1 MLGTYKSML
10 KKHMRI
16 IKIVLV
22 VTVCF
27 LTIGFSS
34 FTSQLG
40 INGLTAQVR
49 IQRDIRIKSIAI
61 DNVTGNALSNGE
73 DYNVDTIVSGITLPN
88 ANSTITYNIEIV
100 NIGNTEA
107 VLRSITGIPENLEL
121 TLNNYTL
128 NDKIC
133 DDDDATLCK
142 LSATKTLSLTI
153 GYKNNGFNANS
164 VDYNV
169 ELDFEF
175 AYMVDA
181 IAKIND
187 VFYDS
192 LVEAVADVPTDNTQ
206 TTIMLLKDTSELIN
220 ITSNKNIILNLN
232 NNTLSNMG
240 SANVIINYGTLLVQ
254 NGTISSNVEQ
264 GAINNESSGVLTI
277 DGARII
283 VSGRQTIYN
292 NGGRVT
298 INEYSYLK
306 SSSTTRAAL
315 QNLASGVININGG
328 SIISTGFSAIINAGT
343 LTIGAE
349 GGNVSTTSP
358 VIRGKTYGIDNTSTK
373 TPIYFYDGVLQ
384 GKTKAIAAANKI
396 TAVEDGYDFVTT
408 NETIEGENYEVSYL
422 VHAAVV
428 TFNPDGGNPEFR
440 TKKVIP
446 GHAIGTLPTV
456 TRTGYL
462 FLGWFDG
469 DNEVTENTII
479 NADIAFTA
487 HWQKLTGVARI
498 GNNLYDTLQLAI
510 NAAGSSPVTI
520 QLLKNTSEA
529 ITINSGKKIT
539 LDIGEYTLSNS
550 GNKAVIENKGDLT
563 IISGTIRSTAS
574 TGAINAQAGSV
585 TITGGNIIAAGNRQA
600 LYITGGTATI
610 SGNAYL
616 SSATD
621 GAYNGMDRSTVQVV
635 AGTLYITGGTIEA
648 SKQHAVGNA
657 GTLIIGVK
665 DGTIDT
671 SLPMISGKINGV
683 KNTGTFNFYDG
694 TIKGMT
700 SAINGT
706 VTEIEDNS
714 TIIETMEDTYN
725 VKYLN
730 ISE

>member
-1 MLGTYKSML
+1 
-10 KKHMRI
+10 
-16 IKIVLV
+16 
-22 VTVCF
+22 
-27 LTIGFSS
+27 
-34 FTSQLG
+34 
-40 INGLTAQVR
+40 
-49 IQRDIRIKSIAI
+49 
-61 DNVTGNALSNGE
+61 
-73 DYNVDTIVSGITLPN
+73 
-88 ANSTITYNIEIV
+88 
-100 NIGNTEA
+100 
-107 VLRSITGIPENLEL
+107 
-121 TLNNYTL
+121 
-128 NDKIC
+128 
-133 DDDDATLCK
+133 
-142 LSATKTLSLTI
+142 
-153 GYKNNGFNANS
+153 
-164 VDYNV
+164 
-169 ELDFEF
+169 
-175 AYMVDA
+175 MVDA

-498 GNNLYDTLQLAI
+498 GNNLYDTPQLAI